1 MFLQLVNF
9 HILLLRYP
17 EGWPSKT
24 SSSKERGSMKRK
36 IASLLLAGAMT
47 VNIAAVS
54 TAAHAAAFTDVPD
67 DAWYSQ
73 AVDYAVSHG
82 MFSGTGAGTFSPSTP
97 MTRGMIVVVLSNVA
111 KADVSSAKDA
121 SFSDVQSSDWYANA
135 INWAYEQGYVSCTG
149 ANTFSPNS
157 VVTRAQIAVILSNY
171 LHSINADLEEDGNS
185 AAFNDIAS
193 IPSWALEGVKYMQAI
208 GLMAGDSAGNFNPN
222 KELTR
227 AEAATVFMRMDQKL
241 NGDDSS
247 DSSSSGQSGTEIT
260 LPGGIVVK
268 DDPISVKEAF
278 ETIAPGVNDTQ
289 VRPGKSSKG
298 LIPAGT
304 EMAVGDDVVEQ
315 QVYVDLGNGIIGV
328 MTTTFNPK
336 MTVRS
341 TTLEINLFPG
351 DTFSLNSEDCGF
363 VKIGKWKS
371 FQSDIA
377 AVTTID
383 DHRANIT
390 VKKSGD
396 AAVVYDNST
405 DADSEM
411 IFSVQIRVFERRP
424 AEGETANFRLDTDN
438 DPVYYVSP
446 SPEYYRLAQVWYTD
460 KGTKFTSKDSAHY
473 TSNGLDVIGNIYVYP
488 DADAN
493 IAKSDITAQGYVKP
507 ECITKYYSISTSET
521 DTRYLAVG
529 DYLTL
534 GFYVMNS
541 AAENTVVTVYIT
553 SLETGLTET
562 MDIAIRYAG

>member
-1 MFLQLVNF
+1 
-9 HILLLRYP
+9 
-17 EGWPSKT
+17 
-24 SSSKERGSMKRK
+24 MKRK
-36 IASLLLAGAMT
+36 IAGLLLAGAMT

-121 SFSDVQSSDWYANA
+121 SFSDVQPSDWYADA
-135 INWAYEQGYVSCTG
+135 IDWAYEQGYVSGTG

-171 LHSINADLEEDGNS
+171 LHSINADLEENENS
-185 AAFNDIAS
+185 AAFNDIAA

-241 NGDDSS
+241 NGDNSS
-247 DSSSSGQSGTEIT
+247 DSSSSGQSGTELT

-390 VKKSGD
+390 AKKSGD

-405 DADSEM
+405 DVDSEM
-411 IFSVQIRVFERRP
+411 IFSVQVRVFERRP

-438 DPVYYVSP
+438 EPVYYVSP

>member
-1 MFLQLVNF
+1 
-9 HILLLRYP
+9 
-17 EGWPSKT
+17 
-24 SSSKERGSMKRK
+24 MKRK

-47 VNIAAVS
+47 VNIAAAS

-67 DAWYSQ
+67 DAWYSE

-121 SFSDVQSSDWYANA
+121 SFSDVQPSDWYADA
-135 INWAYEQGYVSCTG
+135 IDWAYEQGYVSGTG

-171 LHSINADLEEDGNS
+171 LHSINADLEEDGTS
-185 AAFNDIAS
+185 AAFNDIAA
-193 IPSWALEGVKYMQAI
+193 IPSWALEGVKYMQAV

-241 NGDDSS
+241 NGNDSS
-247 DSSSSGQSGTEIT
+247 DSSSSGQSGTELT

-268 DDPISVKEAF
+268 DEPISVKEAF

-315 QVYVDLGNGIIGV
+315 QVYVALGNGIIGV

-390 VKKSGD
+390 AKKSGD

-405 DADSEM
+405 DVDSEM
-411 IFSVQIRVFERRP
+411 IFSVQVRVFERRP

-438 DPVYYVSP
+438 EPVYYVSP

>member
-1 MFLQLVNF
+1 
-9 HILLLRYP
+9 
-17 EGWPSKT
+17 
-24 SSSKERGSMKRK
+24 MKRK

-47 VNIAAVS
+47 VNIAAAS

-67 DAWYSQ
+67 DAWYSE

-121 SFSDVQSSDWYANA
+121 SFSDVQPSDWYADA
-135 INWAYEQGYVSCTG
+135 IDWAYEQGYVSGTG

-185 AAFNDIAS
+185 AAFNDIAA
-193 IPSWALEGVKYMQAI
+193 IPSWALEGVKYMQAV

-241 NGDDSS
+241 NGNDSS
-247 DSSSSGQSGTEIT
+247 DSSSSGQSGTELT

-268 DDPISVKEAF
+268 DEPISVKEAF

-298 LIPAGT
+298 LVPAGT

-315 QVYVDLGNGIIGV
+315 QVYVALGNGIIGV

-377 AVTTID
+377 AVTNID

-390 VKKSGD
+390 AKKSGG

-424 AEGETANFRLDTDN
+424 AEGETANFHLDTDN
-438 DPVYYVSP
+438 EPVYYVSP

-521 DTRYLAVG
+521 DTRYLALG

>member
-1 MFLQLVNF
+1 
-9 HILLLRYP
+9 
-17 EGWPSKT
+17 
-24 SSSKERGSMKRK
+24 MKRK
-36 IASLLLAGAMT
+36 IAGLLLAGAMT

-121 SFSDVQSSDWYANA
+121 SFSDVQPSDWYADA
-135 INWAYEQGYVSCTG
+135 INWAYEQGYVSGTG

-171 LHSINADLEEDGNS
+171 LHSINAALEEDGNS
-185 AAFNDIAS
+185 AAFNDIAA

-241 NGDDSS
+241 NGDSSS

-278 ETIAPGVNDTQ
+278 KTIAPGVNDTQ

-390 VKKSGD
+390 AKKSGG

-405 DADSEM
+405 DVDSEM
-411 IFSVQIRVFERRP
+411 IFSVQVRVFERRP
-424 AEGETANFRLDTDN
+424 AEGETANFRLDADN
-438 DPVYYVSP
+438 EPVYYVSP

-460 KGTKFTSKDSAHY
+460 KGTQFTSKDSAHY
-473 TSNGLDVIGNIYVYP
+473 ASNGLDVIGNIYVYP

>member
-1 MFLQLVNF
+1 
-9 HILLLRYP
+9 
-17 EGWPSKT
+17 
-24 SSSKERGSMKRK
+24 MKRK

-47 VNIAAVS
+47 VNIAAAS

-121 SFSDVQSSDWYANA
+121 SFSDVQPSDWYADA
-135 INWAYEQGYVSCTG
+135 IDWAYEQGYVSGTG

-171 LHSINADLEEDGNS
+171 LHSINADFEEDGNS
-185 AAFNDIAS
+185 VAFNDIAS

-268 DDPISVKEAF
+268 DEPISVKEAF

-341 TTLEINLFPG
+341 TALEINLFPG
-351 DTFSLNSEDCGF
+351 DTFSLNSEDFGF
-363 VKIGKWKS
+363 VKVGKWKS

-377 AVTTID
+377 AVTNID

-390 VKKSGD
+390 AKKSGG

-424 AEGETANFRLDTDN
+424 AEGETANFHLDTDN
-438 DPVYYVSP
+438 EPVYYVSP

>member
-1 MFLQLVNF
+1 
-9 HILLLRYP
+9 
-17 EGWPSKT
+17 
-24 SSSKERGSMKRK
+24 MKRK
-36 IASLLLAGAMT
+36 IAGLLLAGAMT

-121 SFSDVQSSDWYANA
+121 SFSDVQPSDWYADA
-135 INWAYEQGYVSCTG
+135 INWAYEQGYVSGTG

-157 VVTRAQIAVILSNY
+157 VVTRTQIAVILSNY
-171 LHSINADLEEDGNS
+171 LHSINAALEEDGNS
-185 AAFNDIAS
+185 AAFNDIAA

-241 NGDDSS
+241 NGDTSS
-247 DSSSSGQSGTEIT
+247 DSSSSGQSGSEIT

-278 ETIAPGVNDTQ
+278 KTIAPGVNDTQ

-390 VKKSGD
+390 AKKSGG

-405 DADSEM
+405 DVDSEM
-411 IFSVQIRVFERRP
+411 IFSVQVRVFERRP
-424 AEGETANFRLDTDN
+424 AEGETANFRLDADN
-438 DPVYYVSP
+438 EPVYYVSP

-460 KGTKFTSKDSAHY
+460 KGPQFTSKDSAHY
-473 TSNGLDVIGNIYVYP
+473 ASNGLDVIGNIYVYP
-488 DADAN
+488 DADGN

>member
-36 IASLLLAGAMT
+36 IAGLLLAGAMT

-54 TAAHAAAFTDVPD
+54 TAAHAVAFTDVPD

-135 INWAYEQGYVSCTG
+135 INWAYEQGYVSGTG

-247 DSSSSGQSGTEIT
+247 DSSSSGQSGTEST

-304 EMAVGDDVVEQ
+304 ELAVGDDVVEQ

-390 VKKSGD
+390 VKKSGG

-405 DADSEM
+405 DVDSEM
-411 IFSVQIRVFERRP
+411 IFSVQVRVFERRP

-438 DPVYYVSP
+438 EPVYYVSP

>member
-1 MFLQLVNF
+1 
-9 HILLLRYP
+9 
-17 EGWPSKT
+17 
-24 SSSKERGSMKRK
+24 MKRK

-67 DAWYSQ
+67 DAWYSE
-73 AVDYAVSHG
+73 AVDYAVNHG

-121 SFSDVQSSDWYANA
+121 SFSDVQPSDWYAYA
-135 INWAYEQGYVSCTG
+135 IDWAYEQGYVSGTG

-185 AAFNDIAS
+185 AAFNDITA

-241 NGDDSS
+241 NGDTSS
-247 DSSSSGQSGTEIT
+247 DSSSSGQSGSEIT

-268 DDPISVKEAF
+268 DDPISVQEAF
-278 ETIAPGVNDTQ
+278 KTIAPGVNDTQ

-390 VKKSGD
+390 AKKSGG

-405 DADSEM
+405 DVDSEM
-411 IFSVQIRVFERRP
+411 IFSVQVRVFERRP

-438 DPVYYVSP
+438 EPVYYVSP

-541 AAENTVVTVYIT
+541 TAENTVVTVYIT

>member
-1 MFLQLVNF
+1 MALKNIFKQ
-9 HILLLRYP
+9 
-17 EGWPSKT
+17 G
-24 SSSKERGSMKRK
+24 ERIHEKKDCQS
-36 IASLLLAGAMT
+36 
-47 VNIAAVS
+47 
-54 TAAHAAAFTDVPD
+54 FVPD

-82 MFSGTGAGTFSPSTP
+82 MFSGTGADTFSPSTP

-121 SFSDVQSSDWYANA
+121 SFSDVQPSDWYADA
-135 INWAYEQGYVSCTG
+135 IDWAYEQGYVSGTG

-185 AAFNDIAS
+185 AAFNDIAA

-268 DDPISVKEAF
+268 DEPISVKEAF
-278 ETIAPGVNDTQ
+278 KTIAPGVNDTQ

-298 LIPAGT
+298 LILAGT

-390 VKKSGD
+390 AKKSGG

-405 DADSEM
+405 DVDSEM

-438 DPVYYVSP
+438 EPVYYVSP

>member
-1 MFLQLVNF
+1 
-9 HILLLRYP
+9 
-17 EGWPSKT
+17 
-24 SSSKERGSMKRK
+24 MKRK
-36 IASLLLAGAMT
+36 IAGLLLAGAMT

-82 MFSGTGAGTFSPSTP
+82 MFSGTGAGTFSPSMP

-121 SFSDVQSSDWYANA
+121 SFSDVQPSDWYADA
-135 INWAYEQGYVSCTG
+135 INWAYEQGYVSGTG

-171 LHSINADLEEDGNS
+171 LHSINADLEENENS
-185 AAFNDIAS
+185 AAFNDIAA

-241 NGDDSS
+241 NGDNSS
-247 DSSSSGQSGTEIT
+247 DSSSSGQSGTELT

-390 VKKSGD
+390 AKKSGD

-405 DADSEM
+405 DVDSEM
-411 IFSVQIRVFERRP
+411 IFSVQVRVFERRP

-438 DPVYYVSP
+438 EPVYYVSP